1 MVRAWAVIAA
11 AGSSTRMGPGLDKQF
26 CLLQGRPVLVRTLQ
40 TFLQHPGIAGCVVV
54 VPPGKLA
61 HYQELF
67 EEWRLDN
74 QPGRLVLAAGGG
86 SRAASV
92 QKGLAALPE
101 DCTHVLVHDGARPL
115 VEPSDISR
123 VLEAA
128 VDNGAAVLAVP
139 VKDTVKQAN
148 GDLIE
153 YTPPRD
159 RLWLAQTPQAFAVD
173 VLRRAY
179 AAGEDA
185 LQRATD
191 DASLVEGLGHAVKLV
206 PGSYRNIKITTPE
219 DLQVAG
225 ALLQQG
231 EVNIVRVG
239 AGYDVH
245 RLVPERPLV
254 LGGVAVPWPM
264 GLLGHSDADV
274 LLHAIMDALLG
285 AAALGDIGRHFPDTD
300 EKYRGISSLLLL
312 QEVGRLVAAAGYRV
326 GNVDAVIVAQA
337 PRLAPYIE
345 HMRENVAAALGIG
358 RGQVSVKATTTEK
371 LGFTGREEGIAAQA
385 VVLLSSY

>member
-11 AGSSTRMGPGLDKQF
+11 AGNSTRMGPGLDKQF
-26 CLLQGRPVLVRTLQ
+26 CLLHGRPVLVRTLQ

-54 VPPGKLA
+54 VAPGRLE
-61 HYQELF
+61 HYQELVS
-67 EEWRLDN
+67 EWQLDN
-74 QPGRLVLAAGGG
+74 QAGRLVLAAGGS

-92 QKGLAALPE
+92 QKGLAALPG

-128 VDNGAAVLAVP
+128 VEHGAAVLAVP
-139 VKDTVKQAN
+139 VKDTVKQVN

-153 YTPPRD
+153 CTPPRD

-179 AAGEDA
+179 AVSDEV
-185 LQRATD
+185 LVRATD
-191 DASLVEGLGHAVKLV
+191 DAALVEMLGLAVKLV

-231 EVNIVRVG
+231 EMDVMRVG
-239 AGYDVH
+239 TGYDVH

-312 QEVGRLVAAAGYRV
+312 KEVGRLVAAAGYRV

-345 HMRENVAAALGIG
+345 YMRENVAVALGID
-358 RGQVSVKATTTEK
+358 RGAVSIKATTTEK

-385 VVLLSSY
+385 VVLLSRY